1 MLSNILH
8 ALATV
13 WRADTTH
20 LVHRAATWSCL
31 RCLLSSLWLLSISL
45 SFNYN
50 QFQSISSSCL
60 RKKRKKRIENYFSFL
75 HEMSIFK
82 SIFPSGAVIDC
93 ITENHRKEK
102 LSDLKRAMVPPL
114 PAASRRRW
122 RHGTVLD
129 TAKHSTI
136 QKWNTAQHTTGEWC
150 SEVEIR
156 CDEKAPEGE
165 SNLWLSAILFLLRFI
180 RLTTVYLPRGTSDP
194 QFRPFPSVY
203 LSMYLVLVTLFRAV
217 CLMQQ
222 CALDAADADAAMC
235 SQAMLWY
242 AMRGWV
248 GRGGVVVWCG
258 GWLAMPS
265 FYYIQQ
271 LNLTTQY

>member
-1 MLSNILH
+1 
-8 ALATV
+8 
-13 WRADTTH
+13 
-20 LVHRAATWSCL
+20 
-31 RCLLSSLWLLSISL
+31 
-45 SFNYN
+45 
-50 QFQSISSSCL
+50 
-60 RKKRKKRIENYFSFL
+60 
-75 HEMSIFK
+75 MSIFK
-82 SIFPSGAVIDC
+82 SIFPSGAVINC

-136 QKWNTAQHTTGEWC
+136 QKWNTAPHTTGEWC

-165 SNLWLSAILFLLRFI
+165 SNLWLSAILFLLRYV

-194 QFRPFPSVY
+194 QFRPFPFLY
-203 LSMYLVLVTLFRAV
+203 LSMYLVLVTLLRAV

-222 CALDAADADAAMC
+222 CALDAAADAAMC
-235 SQAMLWY
+235 SQAMLCY
-242 AMRGWV
+242 AGMGGAGWGGCV
-248 GRGGVVVWCG
+248 VWRVIGYAFVLLHSAVKPYYSVLATAIRPTVRIPFHFLCLHLCLCLYDSDCDKGGVEWRDGSG
-258 GWLAMPS
+258 GDRTQSLS
-265 FYYIQQ
+265 VRYYI
-271 LNLTTQY
+271 